1 VRRASRGGAALLMAL
16 LACLAV
22 AWPVWAH
29 AELVAS
35 EPAPGATVPAGLRTL
50 TLTFNE
56 PVAEGSQ
63 VVVYAEQ
70 FQPVAGVHTLAAGPV
85 LTASLD
91 SGLGQ
96 GLYTVQWRAVGTDGH
111 PVEGSYQFAVS
122 AAFGAGLGPRIVLFT
137 GLIVGTL
144 SLAALVI
151 LTRVRRR

>member
-1 VRRASRGGAALLMAL
+1 VRRASRPAAALVLAL
-16 LACLAV
+16 LTSLAV

-29 AELVAS
+29 AELLSS

-70 FQPVAGVHTLAAGPV
+70 FQPVAGVTNSAAGPV
-85 LTASLD
+85 LTAHLD

-111 PVEGSYQFAVS
+111 PVEGSYQFGVS
-122 AAFGAGLGPRIVLFT
+122 APFGAGMGPRIVFFT

-144 SLAALVI
+144 SLVALVI
-151 LTRVRRR
+151 LTRMRRR